1 MGHPDFTSAPSNV
14 IHLADFRVPSYRRR
28 ARGATSTGSAWAAMA
43 RQRAAA
49 HERAAAAPGQPSAGV
64 RVTHFPEA
72 ANGGDAAR
80 LRISGRLAD
89 VCAELDRLAEAEE
102 ARASMRRA

>member
-1 MGHPDFTSAPSNV
+1 MGHPDSITPAPSNV
-14 IHLADFRVPSYRRR
+14 IHLADFRVPSWRRR
-28 ARGATSTGSAWAAMA
+28 GRGAAPTDSAWAAMA
-43 RQRAAA
+43 RQRAGAP
-49 HERAAAAPGQPSAGV
+49 EQAAATGQPSTNV

-72 ANGGDAAR
+72 ANGGGVAR

-89 VCAELDRLAEAEE
+89 VCAELDRLAEVE

>member
-1 MGHPDFTSAPSNV
+1 MGHPDSTTAPSNV

-28 ARGATSTGSAWAAMA
+28 TRDATPTGNAWAAMA
-43 RQRAAA
+43 RQRASA
-49 HERAAAAPGQPSAGV
+49 HEQAAAAPDQPSAGV

-89 VCAELDRLAEAEE
+89 VCAELDRLAEAE